1 MDEGSEGAKVN
12 RNEEGHRSAL
22 GKEGAKKKKK
32 ETGAWSSIWG
42 RNEWALVGQG
52 WAWKCLENLL
62 GRVLGH
68 GHCQDELGEVRG
80 EKSKRMF

>member
-1 MDEGSEGAKVN
+1 MKVQ
-12 RNEEGHRSAL
+12 RGQRSIGMRKGTEVL
-22 GKEGAKKKKK
+22 WVKKGQKKKKK